1 MTDHRQRFH
10 PLDEGRINVAD
21 PLELE
26 YWCRQLGCS
35 EAALRDAV
43 AGVGTHVTAVRDRL
57 SGHAGS
63 Q

>member
-21 PLELE
+21 KQELA
-26 YWCRQLGCS
+26 YWCRELHCD

-43 AGVGTHVTAVRDRL
+43 ATVGTHVTAVREHL
-57 SGHAGS
+57 AGTGRG
-63 Q
+63 